1 MEKLFEYVANASI
14 KYDLRLLYKIFFII
28 FKFFLR
34 KKIILKFSE
43 CKFFAYPQKKEL
55 SRWMIRNLKIWE
67 EKMIN
72 IIIKNIK
79 KNDSIFIDIGCN
91 YGAYSIPVSK
101 TNSNLNVYC
110 FDPSKKSLKRLVEN
124 INLNNLKNI
133 KYFELGIGE
142 VRKSVFFD
150 DDLINY
156 KNSGSYQI
164 NNKNIGYKINID
176 SIDNLIERN
185 EIQPREN
192 IFIKMDIEG
201 YEFFA
206 LKGLVNTITKY
217 NVMIF
222 FEFSK
227 KIFENHK
234 FLKKE
239 FIEFININN
248 LKIYDIDFIELK
260 PEELFLNIKNIKKNH
275 DVLGNFILYKKAINE
290 KA

>member
-1 MEKLFEYVANASI
+1 MEKLFEYVANISI
-14 KYDLRLLYKIFFII
+14 KYNLRLLYKIFYIL
-28 FKFFLR
+28 FKLFLK

-43 CKFFAYPQKKEL
+43 YKFFAYPQKKDL
-55 SRWMIRNLKIWE
+55 SRWMIRNLKIWD

-72 IIIKNIK
+72 IIIQNIK
-79 KNDSIFIDIGCN
+79 KNQSIFIDVGCN
-91 YGAYSIPVSK
+91 YGAYSIPISK
-101 TNSNLNVYC
+101 IDSNLNVFC
-110 FDPSKKSLKRLVEN
+110 FDPSKKSLKRLVDN
-124 INLNNLKNI
+124 INLNNSKNI

-142 VRKSVFFD
+142 TKKSVFFD

-164 NNKNIGYKINID
+164 NNRNIGYKINID

-185 EIQPREN
+185 EIQPKKN

-206 LKGLVNTITKY
+206 LKGLVNTINKY

-227 KIFENHK
+227 KILENHK

-239 FIEFININN
+239 FTKFININN
-248 LKIYDIDFIELK
+248 LKIYNINFIEQK
-260 PEELFLNIKNIKKNH
+260 PEELLLNIKNLKKNH
-275 DVLGNFILYKKAINE
+275 NVLGNFILCKK
-290 KA
+290 